1 MKLKGFFI
9 ISAVLGLTLGLSF
22 FIKPALVMSTFG
34 VSAGEAHQHTAR
46 NFGSAVI
53 ALAVI
58 SWVTR
63 DAGDSIARRA
73 IILGLFTYF
82 IFGSI
87 SIISFQL
94 QGNAN
99 IYGWFIIVLHV
110 LLALSFGYHL
120 LVNRSPVDS

>member
-1 MKLKGFFI
+1 MNLKSFFVI
-9 ISAVLGLTLGLSF
+9 TAVLGLALGLGF
-22 FIKPALVMSTFG
+22 FCTPELMMSTFG
-34 VSAGEAHQHTAR
+34 ISAGEAHQHTAR

-58 SWVTR
+58 SWMAR
-63 DAGDSIARRA
+63 DATDSRARRA

-82 IFGSI
+82 VFGSI

-110 LLALSFGYHL
+110 ILAFAFGYSL
-120 LVNRSPVDS
+120 LVNRSSVDR